1 MLGELVLLHFIGFEL
16 MKVSIIVAIYKVEAY
31 LRTCVQSILSQTYQ
45 DFELILVDD
54 GSPDACPI
62 LCDEYARQDTRVRVI
77 HKSNGG
83 LSDARNVGI
92 RAAKGEY
99 IMFVDGDDFWKSK
112 EGLALLMEEVS
123 RTPQCDFIGFN
134 CSYYYPSTQRYKPWI
149 AYSEFL
155 ASPLVATDEKL
166 YLLVSSGTFPMS
178 ACLKIIRH
186 DFLIRNQLFFSYGV
200 YSEDIPWFIE
210 LILRAHDF
218 RFVNNYMYAYRKEN
232 LSSIS
237 SSFSPRKY
245 NDLFQHLV
253 NGLKRVEFPDV
264 SFAQRQSLLSFWA
277 YEYCILSAKSL
288 CFPKYERH
296 VRQSQLKQFGWLLSY
311 RLNPKV
317 RKICMVRAVLGLRLT
332 RKLMYS
338 YVTRK
343 FLK

>member
-1 MLGELVLLHFIGFEL
+1 

-54 GSPDACPI
+54 GSPDTCPK
-62 LCDEYARQDTRVRVI
+62 LCDEYAQQDTRVRVI

-92 RAAKGEY
+92 REAKGEY
-99 IMFVDGDDFWKSK
+99 IMFVDGDDFWKN
-112 EGLALLMEEVS
+112 EDGLALLMKEVS
-123 RTPQCDFIGFN
+123 STPQCDFIGFN

-149 AYSEFL
+149 AYSESL
-155 ASPLVATDEKL
+155 TSPLVATDEKL

-186 DFLIRNQLFFSYGV
+186 DFLIRNQLFFPYGV

-245 NDLFQHLV
+245 NDLFRHLV

-264 SFAQRQSLLSFWA
+264 SSVQRQSLLSFWA
-277 YEYCILSAKSL
+277 YEYCILSAISL
-288 CFPKYERH
+288 CFPKPGRREKQIQLRLYE
-296 VRQSQLKQFGWLLSY
+296 WLLSY
-311 RLNPKV
+311 QLNPKV
-317 RKICMVRAVLGLRLT
+317 CKVCKVQAILGKCMT
-332 RKLMYS
+332 QKLMYL
-338 YVTRK
+338 YITK
-343 FLK
+343 FLWR